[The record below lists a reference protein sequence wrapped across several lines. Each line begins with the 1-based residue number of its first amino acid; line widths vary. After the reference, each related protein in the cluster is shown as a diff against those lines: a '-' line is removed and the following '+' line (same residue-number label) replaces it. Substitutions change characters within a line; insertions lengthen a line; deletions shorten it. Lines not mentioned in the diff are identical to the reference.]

1 MERVFSLSQVHFN
14 IFELSCKKLLT
25 NNYNRLTICLQDAR
39 ASRRNKML
47 DSIYEA
53 VVEVMGE
60 DYEVEYLDGNSNAII
75 FTIDGEQ
82 FLVQKR

>member
-1 MERVFSLSQVHFN
+1 
-14 IFELSCKKLLT
+14 
-25 NNYNRLTICLQDAR
+25 
-39 ASRRNKML
+39 ML